1 MPSSEGNVSAKA
13 GDVVVDM
20 KQEDHDS
27 VVHGI
32 VRLGFVGVVF
42 LLGDLQA

>member
-1 MPSSEGNVSAKA
+1 MSPQKPGCCGRYE
-13 GDVVVDM
+13 
-20 KQEDHDS
+20 EDHES